1 MSARPEAGGD
11 SEDREPPDGPSLD
24 GAEGAASEDGGG
36 AGEELARPLPE
47 AVRARVVEYGSDVLG
62 GMRPSELPPL
72 LRRVAR
78 FEPRRRA
85 RLAGPQIAAQLE
97 SDDVFRSMVAE
108 RVEQVWPELA
118 EGLRSGVVPPAADPV
133 AVAAC
138 AYLLRPPGWTEIVE
152 DVQARLPGHGPV
164 TLDFAIVARAT
175 GAPQWLPQA
184 GYTRGI
190 PPGQAGVRGSGTQF
204 CVSGPFP
211 DTLPDLTTPDPDD
224 VAATTIENLL
234 NGVVVAF
241 SGVYGNAG
249 GRDVGVW
256 ESRLRAI
263 PLYPPEAE

>member
-1 MSARPEAGGD
+1 MIWTRITRTHIVVIALVVASAASLSAHVVKGLV
-11 SEDREPPDGPSLD
+11 SPDGATAFVSSPT
-24 GAEGAASEDGGG
+24 
-36 AGEELARPLPE
+36 LATD
-47 AVRARVVEYGSDVLG
+47 A
-62 GMRPSELPPL
+62 
-72 LRRVAR
+72 
-78 FEPRRRA
+78 
-85 RLAGPQIAAQLE
+85 
-97 SDDVFRSMVAE
+97 
-108 RVEQVWPELA
+108 
-118 EGLRSGVVPPAADPV
+118 PV
-133 AVAAC
+133 AVKWTTPTTVTDTGLRVACFYAANTSSPRFDHPDRPRLTSIGFELPESPSGF
-138 AYLLRPPGWTEIVE
+138 ALLSASDGGDWEIVE